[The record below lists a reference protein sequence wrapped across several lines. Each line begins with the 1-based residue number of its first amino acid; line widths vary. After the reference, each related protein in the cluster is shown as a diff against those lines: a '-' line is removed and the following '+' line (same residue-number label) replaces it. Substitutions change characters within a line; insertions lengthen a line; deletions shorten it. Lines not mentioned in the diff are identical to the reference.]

1 MGKGMLVTFSGLD
14 GAGKSTQI
22 ELLLEALRRQ
32 GYHPI
37 YLWTRGGYTTLF
49 EALKR
54 VLRKAPAQVIPPS
67 GPNPKRSAAFSRP
80 FVRRIWLVLALI
92 DLIRVYGLQVRMWRW
107 RGYAVIC
114 DRYLWD
120 TLIDFKLNLP
130 SEQVERWWLWRALV
144 RLAPRPHAAFLLLV
158 PVEESLRRSDIKG
171 EPFRDSA
178 EVLERRLAAYQQ
190 LSKDIRWHV
199 LDGRQAKSELAAEII
214 GTIKLTGGLEQD
226 SMRTAQELGAQD

>member
-1 MGKGMLVTFSGLD
+1 MAKGMLVIFSGLD

-22 ELLLEALRRQ
+22 EQLRAHLVRM
-32 GYHPI
+32 GDRPI
-37 YLWTRGGYTTLF
+37 YLWTRGGYTGLF
-49 EALKR
+49 QALKT
-54 VLRKAPAQVIPPS
+54 VLRKAPAQVMPPS

-92 DLIRVYGLQVRMWRW
+92 DLIRVYGFQVRVWRW

-130 SEQVERWWLWRALV
+130 GEPVERWWLWRL
-144 RLAPRPHAAFLLLV
+144 LEWTTPHPDLTFVLLV
-158 PVEESLRRSDIKG
+158 PVEESLRRSDVKG
-171 EPFRDSA
+171 EPYRDSA

-190 LSKDIRWHV
+190 LSASHRWHM
-199 LDGRQAKSELAAEII
+199 LDGSRPVAELSAEIMHLFSCARGLAAAERS
-214 GTIKLTGGLEQD
+214 GNLLRQ
-226 SMRTAQELGAQD
+226 